1 MSVVVYIC
9 LVNLGGCR
17 FEIQILIVVLCNLG
31 FILFIVIGF
40 VFDVMID
47 EVIIVFVKDFNDILV
62 DMIFRLEIL
71 SRLLGFK

>member
-1 MSVVVYIC
+1 M
-9 LVNLGGCR
+9 
-17 FEIQILIVVLCNLG
+17 CNLG